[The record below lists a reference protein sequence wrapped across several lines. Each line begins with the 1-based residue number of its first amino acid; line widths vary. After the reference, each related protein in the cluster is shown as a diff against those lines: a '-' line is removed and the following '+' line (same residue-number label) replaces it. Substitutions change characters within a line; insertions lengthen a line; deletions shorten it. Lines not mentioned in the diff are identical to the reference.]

1 MDFERRR
8 RLVSEINLTA
18 LIDIVF
24 HLMVFV
30 MLTTSFVV
38 SESMELSLPSD
49 KAAPAT
55 AAAQPSIM
63 RIQIIS
69 DGSVLVDNQ
78 AMSMEQL
85 NNALVNRVAADP
97 EEMALVR
104 PSKLA
109 ATCCSRGSGS
119 ITVTVSPACASAMAS
134 ALPTNPP
141 PAMMTSLSIGRCY
154 HTPVYLPTC
163 TLFAHN
169 AR

>member
-38 SESMELSLPSD
+38 SESMELSLPSG
-49 KAAPAT
+49 KAAPVSAS
-55 AAAQPSIM
+55 APLNIM

-78 AMSMEQL
+78 AMNMEQM
-85 NNALVNRVAADP
+85 NAALAARVAGDA
-97 EEMALVR
+97 ETKIAIFTT
-104 PSKLA
+104 A
-109 ATCCSRGSGS
+109 G
-119 ITVTVSPACASAMAS
+119 VSVQQLISVMDA
-134 ALPTNPP
+134 
-141 PAMMTSLSIGRCY
+141 
-154 HTPVYLPTC
+154 VYLTGGR
-163 TLFAHN
+163 N
-169 AR
+169 VQVDKVG

>member
-38 SESMELSLPSD
+38 SESMELSLPSG
-49 KAAPAT
+49 KAAPVSAS
-55 AAAQPSIM
+55 AELNIM

-78 AMSMEQL
+78 AMNMEQM
-85 NNALVNRVAADP
+85 NAALAARVAADA
-97 EEMALVR
+97 ETKIAIFTT
-104 PSKLA
+104 A
-109 ATCCSRGSGS
+109 G
-119 ITVTVSPACASAMAS
+119 VSVQQLISVMDA
-134 ALPTNPP
+134 
-141 PAMMTSLSIGRCY
+141 
-154 HTPVYLPTC
+154 VYLTGGR
-163 TLFAHN
+163 N
-169 AR
+169 VQVDKVV